1 MVALWFSLYENI
13 FPTYCCKREKYW
25 ESKALLFLMV
35 LFMTPLL
42 VTYTTTRSILLLP
55 VAATL
60 LLLLC
65 YYPIGKRK
73 KEGKEEVEV
82 TKKKEREIGPAIKSL
97 NYYSIREIEHTRSTG
112 CFKTWRGEVKPHESN
127 PKSQNPIISNKPQN
141 PIIYVF
147 SWFGF

>member
-1 MVALWFSLYENI
+1 MVALWFSLYGNI

-42 VTYTTTRSILLLP
+42 VTYTTTTRSVILLLP

-60 LLLLC
+60 LLLC
-65 YYPIGKRK
+65 YYPIGKRR
-73 KEGKEEVEV
+73 KEGRKEVEV

-97 NYYSIREIEHTRSTG
+97 NYYSIREIEHTIDRLLQNME
-112 CFKTWRGEVKPHESN
+112 RGYTS
-127 PKSQNPIISNKPQN
+127 
-141 PIIYVF
+141 
-147 SWFGF
+147 